1 MLYVEK
7 QIVKS
12 EISRLSLRKDW
23 FYMGNFVTFENVSK
37 IYDMGEVKI
46 PALSDASFEIGKG
59 ELCVIVGPSGA
70 GKTTLLNILGGM
82 DRLTS
87 GKVYLDGMD
96 ISAFD
101 KKRLT
106 EYRRY
111 DIGFVFPIL

>member
-59 ELCVIVGPSGA
+59 E
-70 GKTTLLNILGGM
+70 
-82 DRLTS
+82 
-87 GKVYLDGMD
+87 
-96 ISAFD
+96 
-101 KKRLT
+101 
-106 EYRRY
+106 
-111 DIGFVFPIL
+111 